1 MRTLRPIA
9 FSLLALTML
18 GAAACSDA
26 DPFGDNNDATTTA
39 NTSVPAS
46 LTTEP
51 TRGSERESRNDGDE
65 LSTAELVEMVEPSI
79 VRIST
84 GTGIGSGFVVGEDG
98 YIMTNNHVI
107 EGAFGG
113 FGGGRITVTMSDG
126 AQYPAE
132 IVGTDPRADLALLK
146 IEADDLPALEFADLD
161 DVVIGQDVVAMGFAL
176 DLDGGEGGSFSVTR
190 GIVSQKNRSIHENS
204 PASILGAIQTDAAIN
219 HGNSGGPLLNL
230 YGEVVGINTAIAP
243 DPQTGAQAPG
253 IGFAVGSD
261 TAEAVYEKLRE
272 NGQVNRGLLGISQFA
287 AVRPAVARDLGIP
300 EDEGGV
306 LVNNVAVD
314 GPVAAAG
321 MRTGDV
327 IVRIGDHDVKNEAD
341 LAVALIRHSA
351 GETVDVE
358 VYRDGEKLTLSVTLG
373 IAPTT

>member
-1 MRTLRPIA
+1 
-9 FSLLALTML
+9 L

-26 DPFGDNNDATTTA
+26 DPFGDGNDATTTA

-146 IEADDLPALEFADLD
+146 IEADNLPALEF
-161 DVVIGQDVVAMGFAL
+161 
-176 DLDGGEGGSFSVTR
+176 
-190 GIVSQKNRSIHENS
+190 
-204 PASILGAIQTDAAIN
+204 
-219 HGNSGGPLLNL
+219 
-230 YGEVVGINTAIAP
+230 
-243 DPQTGAQAPG
+243 
-253 IGFAVGSD
+253 
-261 TAEAVYEKLRE
+261 
-272 NGQVNRGLLGISQFA
+272 
-287 AVRPAVARDLGIP
+287 
-300 EDEGGV
+300 
-306 LVNNVAVD
+306 
-314 GPVAAAG
+314 
-321 MRTGDV
+321 
-327 IVRIGDHDVKNEAD
+327 
-341 LAVALIRHSA
+341 
-351 GETVDVE
+351 
-358 VYRDGEKLTLSVTLG
+358 
-373 IAPTT
+373 

>member
-1 MRTLRPIA
+1 MRTMRPIA

-18 GAAACSDA
+18 GAAACSDM
-26 DPFGDNNDATTTA
+26 DPFGDGNETATT

-51 TRGSERESRNDGDE
+51 TRGADRETRDNRDE
-65 LSTAELVEMVEPSI
+65 LSTADLVEMVEPSI

-132 IVGTDPRADLALLK
+132 IIGTDPRADLALLK
-146 IEADDLPALEFADLD
+146 IEADGLPALEFADLD

-176 DLDGGEGGSFSVTR
+176 DLEGGEGGSFSVTR

-287 AVRPAVARDLGIP
+287 ALRPAVAREMGIP
-300 EDEGGV
+300 VDEGGV
-306 LVNNVAVD
+306 LVNNVATD

-341 LAVALIRHSA
+341 LAVALIHHSA
-351 GETVDVE
+351 GETVDIDI
-358 VYRDGEKLTLSVTLG
+358 YRDGEKMTLTATLG

>member
-321 MRTGDV
+321 MRTGNV